1 MMQNNENF
9 KAIPASKTLA
19 VLIGFPIISTLISLL
34 FINRNLIT
42 DLGLNFATTIKLI
55 IIIWYLT
62 QIYLIA
68 QILRSEGWSWSDIG
82 YSFNTIKTLYFCLG
96 YLIFAFG
103 LLFFI
108 EYTLA
113 NSYIDNEKLKS
124 IIKISPENTIE
135 RIICIFMGLVAGL
148 AEEFVYR
155 GFAIKSL
162 ISNRINKWLAVF
174 LAAIPSVLQ
183 HGIKAYQLNWAIWYF
198 AWAIVFGIF
207 YLWLKKLNFNII
219 VHWIVILSVMIAILQ
234 VIK

>member
-1 MMQNNENF
+1 MMQNNEIGS
-9 KAIPASKTLA
+9 KMPLSKTLG

-34 FINRNLIT
+34 FINRYLIT
-42 DLGLNFATTIKLI
+42 DLGLNFGITIKLI

-82 YSFNTIKTLYFCLG
+82 YSFNTKKTIYFCLS

-113 NSYIDNEKLKS
+113 NNDIDNEKLKS
-124 IIKISPENTIE
+124 IIKLSPDNTTE
-135 RIICIFMGLVAGL
+135 RVIFIFMGLVAGL

-162 ISNRINKWLAVF
+162 ISNKINKWLAVF
-174 LAAIPSVLQ
+174 LAAIPFVLQ
-183 HGIKAYQLNWAIWYF
+183 HGIKAYQ
-198 AWAIVFGIF
+198 
-207 YLWLKKLNFNII
+207 
-219 VHWIVILSVMIAILQ
+219 
-234 VIK
+234 